1 MENSIYTGTSVQPV
15 QTAYAKKAV
24 TECADGTD
32 EVSEKKNADSF
43 EKSVD
48 SCIKENRRRQKQ
60 EQRLAEQQRQAMAV
74 SRRRKMKLLLKK
86 HEDYLRFLE
95 GTALKRSA
103 EERERIKNP
112 DVSEAEL
119 NSAASLPPD
128 AKAPMFIRVR

>member
-1 MENSIYTGTSVQPV
+1 MENSIYAGTSVQPV
-15 QTAYAKKAV
+15 QRQYTKKAV
-24 TECADGTD
+24 PESTD
-32 EVSEKKNADSF
+32 EVPEKKNADSF

-48 SCIKENRRRQKQ
+48 SYIKENRRRQKQ
-60 EQRLAEQQRQAMAV
+60 EQKLAEQQRYDMAV
-74 SRRRKMKLLLKK
+74 ARRRKMKLLLKK

-119 NSAASLPPD
+119 DSAASLPPD
-128 AKAPMFIRVR
+128 AKAPLFIRVR

>member
-1 MENSIYTGTSVQPV
+1 MENNIYTGASVQPV
-15 QTAYAKKAV
+15 QAAYTKKVV
-24 TECADGTD
+24 TEGTE
-32 EVSEKKNADSF
+32 EVSERKNEDSF

-48 SCIKENRRRQKQ
+48 SYIKENRRRQKQ

-128 AKAPMFIRVR
+128 AKAPLFIRVR